1 MDSQTPKTPAGGS
14 AQGKEQRLIVVSN
27 RLPVTIDKDSKGEYH
42 FKMSSGG
49 LVSALSGCK
58 KTMKFTW
65 IGWPGKEIP
74 VADRELVNS
83 RLLKEYD
90 CYPVYLSDE
99 LADRHY
105 NGFSNSI
112 LWPLFHYHPGE
123 MNFDSANWLAYR
135 EANMR
140 FADVVA
146 SFVQAGDMIWV
157 QDYHLMLLPMLLRSV
172 ISGESA
178 QGEMVRKEMGRVKE
192 GLGEEFV
199 SGMMGMSLGVASPVT
214 PGTASTGAGNGAG
227 ADEGLDDVIEE
238 SPNVSPKTR
247 SSAAGTAAAKVRDA
261 VSAAGQVLGFG
272 ESEPAPAH
280 QNGSTA
286 SAGSVAQRAVRPG
299 LGRGMSAFQV
309 QEEAAKKRGKEGI
322 RIGFFLHTPFPSS
335 EIYRILPVRREIL
348 LGVLQC
354 DLIGFH
360 TYDYARHFLSA
371 CTRILGLPTQPNGIE
386 FEGRYAQVGTFPI
399 GIDPHQFVEGL
410 GKEKVVSRLKT
421 LENRF
426 EGCKVIIGV
435 DRLDYI
441 KGIPQKLHALEVFL
455 EQHPEWIG
463 KVVLVQLAIP
473 SRQDVE
479 EYQNLRACVNELV
492 GRINGRF
499 GTVEFMPIHYLH
511 KSVPLDEL
519 TAMYALADACLVTST
534 RDGMNLVAYEYI
546 SSQQNRNG
554 VMILS
559 EFAGAAQ
566 SLNGSLIINPWDT
579 QSTADTIYAALTM
592 SSHQR
597 KDNWQKLFAYVSKY
611 TAEAWGVSF
620 VNELTRATGHPP
632 IPPHVPGR
640 KKSGSLSRTA
650 SSKGR
655 TSRTMSMSTVNKDDG
670 ADAAGSAAGIA
681 LGRALRDSAL

>member
-1 MDSQTPKTPAGGS
+1 MSPPPAVPGSPYTSNHISSPTLTSFTQMPNQPRVSPQADGGNDK
-14 AQGKEQRLIVVSN
+14 KEQRLIVVSN
-27 RLPVTIDKDSKGEYH
+27 RLPVTISKDANGEYH

-58 KTMKFTW
+58 KTMSFTW
-65 IGWPGKEIP
+65 IGWPGKDIP
-74 VADRELVNS
+74 VADRDHVNK
-83 RLLKEYD
+83 RLLAEYN

-123 MNFDSANWLAYR
+123 MNFDAAHWLAYR

-140 FADVVA
+140 FAEVV
-146 SFVQAGDMIWV
+146 SNFCQSGDMIWV
-157 QDYHLMLLPMLLRSV
+157 QDYHLMLLPMLLRSM

-178 QGEMVRKEMGRVKE
+178 QGEMVRKELGRVKE
-192 GLGEEFV
+192 GVDDEVVKDVLG
-199 SGMMGMSLGVASPVT
+199 MQPGVAQS
-214 PGTASTGAGNGAG
+214 GELD
-227 ADEGLDDVIEE
+227 DEGVEILDDVDEGE
-238 SPNVSPKTR
+238 VLHMKDKPAG
-247 SSAAGTAAAKVRDA
+247 AASRRPHFPRGLSTFQKQEMVAK
-261 VSAAGQVLGFG
+261 
-272 ESEPAPAH
+272 E
-280 QNGSTA
+280 
-286 SAGSVAQRAVRPG
+286 
-299 LGRGMSAFQV
+299 
-309 QEEAAKKRGKEGI
+309 KGKDGI

-335 EIYRILPVRREIL
+335 EIYRVLPVRREIL

-360 TYDYARHFLSA
+360 TYDYARHFLSS
-371 CTRILGLPTQPNGIE
+371 CTRILGLQTQPNGIE
-386 FEGRYAQVGTFPI
+386 FEGRYAQVGTYPI
-399 GIDPHQFVEGL
+399 GIEPMQFVEGL
-410 GKEKVVSRLKT
+410 QKEKVQSRLKS
-421 LENRF
+421 LETRF
-426 EGCKVIIGV
+426 QGCKVIIGV

-455 EQHPEWIG
+455 TQHPEWIG

-511 KSVPLDEL
+511 KSVPFEEL

-546 SSQQNRNG
+546 SSQSKRHG
-554 VMILS
+554 SMVLS

-566 SLNGSLIINPWDT
+566 SLNGSILINPWDV
-579 QSTADTIYAALTM
+579 QSTADAIHQALEM
-592 SSHQR
+592 GPEQR
-597 KDNWQKLFAYVSKY
+597 KSNWQKLFNYVSKY
-611 TAEAWGVSF
+611 TAEAWGTTF
-620 VNELTRATGHPP
+620 VNELTRLSGLPP
-632 IPPHVPGR
+632 AGPAGPGR
-640 KKSGSLSRTA
+640 KKSGSLSRT
-650 SSKGR
+650 SSKASIR
-655 TSRTMSMSTVNKDDG
+655 RRASQASVV
-670 ADAAGSAAGIA
+670 APIA
-681 LGRALRDSAL
+681 ES